1 MMLEPR
7 SHSDSPVFEVSTDFS
22 RSSSPSQCSGM
33 LLLTDFFDSQVVSFP
48 SDYWC
53 CLQRSPPQL
62 APDWVLPALRR
73 RSLRESPGLSSAF
86 QHRFSLL
93 FDAEGSAS
101 DIKKC
106 L

>member
-7 SHSDSPVFEVSTDFS
+7 SHSDSSVFEVSTDFS

-33 LLLTDFFDSQVVSFP
+33 LLLTDLLSALNLWVVSFP
-48 SDYWC
+48 SGYWC

-93 FDAEGSAS
+93 FDA
-101 DIKKC
+101 
-106 L
+106 